1 MKRFLVLA
9 GMMGTLMGCGGYTE
23 VHEIVL
29 RQPQPP
35 TGRDVQLY
43 VGNQSPPQPF
53 YEMALLQAIGF
64 DGDSNVEDVTEAL
77 RERGRQLGCHA
88 LVRVRVE
95 LGYAM
100 AHGYGVCVRWA
111 TPQARPPAP
120 ISG

>member
-1 MKRFLVLA
+1 MKRLLA
-9 GMMGTLMGCGGYTE
+9 GTAAMLLGCGGYTE
-23 VHEIVL
+23 VHEIIL

-43 VGNQSPPQPF
+43 VGNQSPSQPF

-64 DGDSNVEDVTEAL
+64 DGDSDLEDVTEAL
-77 RERGRQLGCHA
+77 RERGRQLGCDA
-88 LVRVRVE
+88 IVRVRVE
-95 LGYAM
+95 LGYTM

-111 TPQARPPAP
+111 APQVKAP